1 MYRMARFWEWQLIRV
16 DSQSRSFRC
25 PRLSQSHRLKPCVP
39 AILRHLVTN
48 SIVRYASSAP
58 YWQSPS
64 DHATQILLRRSGN
77 LFQVSPYS
85 TPPYPQRN
93 SCVAVRP
100 PARLCAG
107 KIRYPTSPSGRDG
120 EGLVALAGPRNPRRQ
135 ASCWRRRW
143 GWSAVIGISSST
155 QHG

>member
-1 MYRMARFWEWQLIRV
+1 MARFWEWQLIRV

-85 TPPYPQRN
+85 TPPYLRRSETPTRPFVLPLDFALGR
-93 SCVAVRP
+93 SGIPPLRVGVTVRDWWH
-100 PARLCAG
+100 RLRSAQFWVSS
-107 KIRYPTSPSGRDG
+107 I
-120 EGLVALAGPRNPRRQ
+120 LLAATVGVVD
-135 ASCWRRRW
+135 CLWT
-143 GWSAVIGISSST
+143 SSST